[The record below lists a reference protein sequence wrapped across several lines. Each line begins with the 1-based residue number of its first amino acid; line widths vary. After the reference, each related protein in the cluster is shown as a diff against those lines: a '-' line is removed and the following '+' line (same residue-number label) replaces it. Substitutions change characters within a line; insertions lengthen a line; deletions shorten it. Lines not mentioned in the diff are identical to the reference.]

1 MTESLPKSQVN
12 IKENPPES
20 QVSIKEKPPESKDWD
35 ISQHERKST

>member
-20 QVSIKEKPPESKDWD
+20 KDLD
-35 ISQHERKST
+35 VNQYERKST